1 MATRLQRKLSLQDR
15 QRRQFSD
22 SFKLKK
28 VREIETGKT
37 KITDI
42 CREYEV
48 SNTSVY
54 KWINKYGLM
63 KEKKERLIIESESDT
78 KQLISLKKRIAELE
92 RLVGQK
98 QIQIEFKDKMIEI
111 AEDLYGIDIKKKLSS
126 ERLNT
131 SGKTGKDSP
140 LV

>member
-1 MATRLQRKLSLQDR
+1 MATRLQRRLSLQDR

-37 KITDI
+37 KLTDI

-48 SNTSVY
+48 SSTSVY
-54 KWINKYGLM
+54 KWLNKYGLM

-131 SGKTGKDSP
+131 SGKTGKESP
-140 LV
+140 LA